1 MIKLKKKKQSKK
13 KEKKRLMHASLVVH
27 RAWNKKQEKKTQTHE
42 PREAHVPMPTICF
55 IFYMVVQRV
64 LDQKCIV
71 KN

>member
-1 MIKLKKKKQSKK
+1 
-13 KEKKRLMHASLVVH
+13 MHASLVVH